1 MMQVILFIVLIS
13 LALVNGFSTQD
24 ALSESIVKS
33 TVLDPYERKKKCAYI
48 NPLFDAGKNACP
60 VPPMKLYQDI
70 YEPSYETELWEFQQ
84 EQCGKSILAKI
95 GVFIFIVTMLLFLST
110 HATF

>member
-33 TVLDPYERKKKCAYI
+33 TVLDPYERKKKCEYI
-48 NPLFDAGKNACP
+48 KPLFDGGKNACP